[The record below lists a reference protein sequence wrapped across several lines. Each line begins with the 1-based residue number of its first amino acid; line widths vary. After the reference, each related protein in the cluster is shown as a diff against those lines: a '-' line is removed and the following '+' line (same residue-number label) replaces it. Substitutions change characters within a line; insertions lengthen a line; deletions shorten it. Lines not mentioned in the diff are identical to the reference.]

1 MKPIIG
7 ILAETDNEQV
17 TKLQP
22 TYTRALEKSGGI
34 PIILPYIKEEVT
46 LDSYIDICD
55 GFLFTGGADIDPM
68 HYGEGKRA
76 SCGIIEPYRDEFELK
91 FFKKAISS
99 KKPILAICRG
109 AQLVN
114 VALGG
119 TLYQD
124 IPSEVQTEILH
135 RQNEPQSATF
145 HSVKLVQDA
154 PLFDLI
160 GTAEMTVNS
169 IHHQAIKRLADGL
182 TVMATAD
189 DGIIEAV
196 CLSAEQYLRAFQWH
210 PERLYDD
217 DALNHKI
224 FDDFIRAC
232 RKF

>member
-17 TKLQP
+17 TKLKP
-22 TYTRALEKSGGI
+22 GYTEAIQKSGGI
-34 PIILPYIKEEVT
+34 PVILPYVKGEET
-46 LDSYIDICD
+46 LDSFLNLCD
-55 GFLFTGGADIDPM
+55 GFLFTGGCDIEPM
-68 HYGEGKRA
+68 HYGEKNRGMCGK
-76 SCGIIEPYRDEFELK
+76 IEPYRDEFELK
-91 FFKKAISS
+91 FFKKAITT

-135 RQNEPQSATF
+135 RQNEPKAATF
-145 HSVKLVQDA
+145 HSVKLLQNA
-154 PLFDLI
+154 PLFNLI
-160 GTAEMTVNS
+160 GEPTMTVNS

-182 TVMATAD
+182 TVMAVAD

-196 CLSAEQYLRAFQWH
+196 CLSGEQYLRGFQWH
-210 PERLYDD
+210 PERLYDS
-217 DALNHKI
+217 DAFNRRI
-224 FDDFIRAC
+224 FDDFIEAC
-232 RKF
+232 R